1 MAERV
6 LSVNCEALLLGS
18 AQDAGVPQAG
28 CQCVN
33 CQNLNE
39 FASCLGLIDHTAR
52 AMWMIDA
59 TPNFPAQLHQ
69 LQQYAAGYTFKGLLL
84 THAHMGHYL
93 GLAHL
98 GREGMNAQA
107 LPVYATDSVCKFLK
121 AHAPW
126 SMLISERNVDLQV
139 LKPEHDLRLSAALT
153 VWPTLVPHRAEFS
166 DTVAYV
172 VCGERASL
180 FYCPDIDR
188 WESWT
193 HDLSTFLKTKDVA
206 LLDGTFFDDG
216 ELPQREM
223 SQIPHPR
230 VTETV
235 KRVEGSPGQVYFIHL
250 NHTNPLWREGAE
262 RAWLKSKGCA
272 VGRRGTRWQL

>member
-1 MAERV
+1 M
-6 LSVNCEALLLGS
+6 SCEALLLGN

-28 CQCVN
+28 CQCEN
-33 CQNLNE
+33 CQSVNGL
-39 FASCLGLIDHTAR
+39 ASCLGLIDHTAR
-52 AMWMIDA
+52 ALWMIDA

-69 LQQYAAGYTFKGLLL
+69 LQLYAAGYTLKGILL

-107 LPVYATDSVCKFLK
+107 LPVYATDSVGKFLK

-126 SMLISERNVDLQV
+126 SMLVSEHNVDLQI
-139 LKPEHDLRLSAALT
+139 LEPEHEVRLSATLT
-153 VWPTLVPHRAEFS
+153 VLPTRVPHRAEFS

-172 VCGERASL
+172 VRGERASL

-188 WESWT
+188 WENWAT
-193 HDLSTFLKTKDVA
+193 DLSTFLNTQDIA
-206 LLDGTFFDDG
+206 LLDGTFFADG
-216 ELPQREM
+216 ELPQRDM

-235 KRVEGSPGQVYFIHL
+235 KRLEGSPCRVYFIHL
-250 NHTNPLWREGAE
+250 NHTNPLWREGQE
-262 RAWLKSKGCA
+262 RLWLNSKGFT
-272 VGRRGTRWQL
+272 VGHAGLSWPV